1 MGDRMRFVSLQSKD
15 VVNVCDG
22 CRIGYVSDIEVD
34 RTCNHIEAIIVER
47 SSILNIF
54 CFFKEIPCICI
65 PCHDIV
71 CIGEDVILV
80 NIPVNE

>member
-22 CRIGYVSDIEVD
+22 SRIGYVSDIEIDDVCH
-34 RTCNHIEAIIVER
+34 TIEAIIVEE
-47 SSILNIF
+47 SNFFHIF
-54 CFFKEIPCICI
+54 CFFKEVPTICI
-65 PCHDIV
+65 PCRDIV

-80 NIPVNE
+80 NIPSNV